1 SFAGTPRS
9 AKVDMVGSWPLE
21 VRGAIVV
28 RGGVDPAALR
38 THAGD
43 RRDPQSTSTLAVPRH
58 TRTGGPSDGSG
69 LDGPERGLELRH
81 VRDLVGRG
89 RLDRLR
95 LTEVEEVEGHGHTV
109 EVLFAFDVLDRDHHL
124 VDQTVV

>member
-1 SFAGTPRS
+1 MSRPARASGIAAAWIGKGDSIPWVWRRATSFAGTPRS

-69 LDGPERGLELRH
+69 LDGPERGL
-81 VRDLVGRG
+81 
-89 RLDRLR
+89 
-95 LTEVEEVEGHGHTV
+95 
-109 EVLFAFDVLDRDHHL
+109 
-124 VDQTVV
+124 